1 MHWPVGG
8 MAQEI
13 QTHRIAI
20 GPMHAILAET
30 QFLALWSIRVEFVWW
45 RFVLSMSLLGSLLY
59 LTYVMGTKK

>member
-1 MHWPVGG
+1 
-8 MAQEI
+8 
-13 QTHRIAI
+13 
-20 GPMHAILAET
+20 MHAILAET